1 MAGQIE
7 EITLAG
13 SAAPTRFVGGPPATF
28 TEQLNTDIDD
38 SAPIAIHT
46 TSIEQ
51 PTASQPAE
59 TLSTEEKEER
69 RQLIRKIGRYRSLFP
84 KELEDVSTSGLQSM
98 PMEKLRDL
106 STDVEFLVGTRR
118 SAKAVRGMFIAGLQ
132 AGELAGPLVGLQL
145 EGLANVAASSEELLL
160 TVDECA
166 VRYEKVLYVDPV
178 ARLALAIAQLALAVD
193 SHNRRQK
200 TGVTPSVTIPAVVV
214 PTAGNVAAVP
224 TATPQAAYDGP
235 PPRGV
240 APTTPMNLE
249 GSTLAPEKAAGAAA
263 TRLDNI
269 ATAADYQDL

>member
-1 MAGQIE
+1 MAGVALAQVE

-13 SAAPTRFVGGPPATF
+13 SAAPTRFVGGPPAAF
-28 TEQLNTDIDD
+28 TEPLSEDIDD
-38 SAPIAIHT
+38 TSPVAIHT
-46 TSIEQ
+46 AIEQ
-51 PTASQPAE
+51 PTASQPSE
-59 TLSTEEKEER
+59 TLSPELKEER

-132 AGELAGPLVGLQL
+132 AGELAGPFVGLQL
-145 EGLANVAASSEELLL
+145 EGLANVAASSEDLLL

-200 TGVTPSVTIPAVVV
+200 TGVTPSPAVPVV
-214 PTAGNVAAVP
+214 PAVAPAG
-224 TATPQAAYDGP
+224 TQAATYDGP
-235 PPRGV
+235 PP
-240 APTTPMNLE
+240 APV
-249 GSTLAPEKAAGAAA
+249 STA
-263 TRLDNI
+263 TRPDNI
-269 ATAADYQDL
+269 QVAEFQDL